1 MKRKSE
7 RTTAGGMSGRERPD
21 SARTILSG
29 APATFQARATR
40 ACKTQYSARATLR
53 ACATCPVESHLSH
66 LIPLNPGESR
76 LKKSLCFVRDARGAA

>member
-1 MKRKSE
+1 MKCKSE

-21 SARTILSG
+21 SART
-29 APATFQARATR
+29 
-40 ACKTQYSARATLR
+40 TLR

-76 LKKSLCFVRDARGAA
+76 LKKSWETPEAASVFCVGRARGRVM

>member
-7 RTTAGGMSGRERPD
+7 RTTAGGMSGRKRPD
-21 SARTILSG
+21 SARTTLSG
-29 APATFQARATR
+29 APATFQAQARR
-40 ACKTQYSARATLR
+40 ACKAQYSARTTLR
-53 ACATCPVESHLSH
+53 ACPTCPVESH